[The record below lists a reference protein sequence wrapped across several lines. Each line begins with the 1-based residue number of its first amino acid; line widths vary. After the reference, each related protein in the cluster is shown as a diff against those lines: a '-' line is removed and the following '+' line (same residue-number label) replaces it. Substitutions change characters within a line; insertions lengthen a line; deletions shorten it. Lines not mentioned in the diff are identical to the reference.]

1 MHGIDHVQF
10 RNILLERQFD
20 RKKDP
25 ENFREILLSTDRYEK
40 RGLKRRLIENAYSL
54 FTLTNEP

>member
-1 MHGIDHVQF
+1 
-10 RNILLERQFD
+10 LLERQFD

-54 FTLTNEP
+54 FTLTLKP